1 MKAVARLVF
10 SYFTCTP
17 MLRASS
23 AVGLVTILVSAY
35 VLGHQHQGEAMLW
48 LAFFGPLAFYIGSAL
63 MPLMFGRMARSHLI
77 RVLPYGRIKLLV
89 SAYTTIL
96 IVSLPMAALMYLGY
110 SSATAPEVFDPV
122 KYEQWR
128 QYVNQAVWLVFLGSI
143 VMAGWLYLAMWFI
156 TSQRSIAGYVKG
168 LLVIMFIIYAPTR
181 TLHDLSATIGGSVA
195 QVVVIWL
202 VFGTGFLLWPR
213 WKAYSAKWRLLPAG
227 GLGAF
232 LKRQV
237 AGREIDLLLGTSN
250 PWLLIAAQVA
260 PIVFTS
266 TIGFYS
272 AAVWLF
278 YLTIFSTVAGGIA
291 GQAAERS
298 RTLWLRGNWSRDELF
313 SQVERSFWR
322 HNGYVLGAL
331 ILLMVAI
338 GSYAGLSV
346 MLLAAGLP
354 LLALGTV
361 LSTYLGLMITRGLH
375 ALEASLAIT
384 VMLALMAVAVIAAR
398 SEGETR
404 DLATVIVLE
413 ALLAVLAWV
422 LRGAAKKRWAAIDW
436 MLCRPDRGLV
446 TRMAS

>member
-168 LLVIMFIIYAPTR
+168 LLVIMFIIYAPTH
-181 TLHDLSATIGGSVA
+181 TL
-195 QVVVIWL
+195 
-202 VFGTGFLLWPR
+202 P
-213 WKAYSAKWRLLPAG
+213 P
-227 GLGAF
+227 
-232 LKRQV
+232 
-237 AGREIDLLLGTSN
+237 
-250 PWLLIAAQVA
+250 
-260 PIVFTS
+260 
-266 TIGFYS
+266 
-272 AAVWLF
+272 
-278 YLTIFSTVAGGIA
+278 
-291 GQAAERS
+291 
-298 RTLWLRGNWSRDELF
+298 
-313 SQVERSFWR
+313 
-322 HNGYVLGAL
+322 
-331 ILLMVAI
+331 MVALR
-338 GSYAGLSV
+338 SCSVRAG
-346 MLLAAGLP
+346 A
-354 LLALGTV
+354 
-361 LSTYLGLMITRGLH
+361 
-375 ALEASLAIT
+375 
-384 VMLALMAVAVIAAR
+384 
-398 SEGETR
+398 
-404 DLATVIVLE
+404 
-413 ALLAVLAWV
+413 
-422 LRGAAKKRWAAIDW
+422 
-436 MLCRPDRGLV
+436 
-446 TRMAS
+446 